1 MSPQTDENKP
11 AVTEKPLLQ
20 RLSKTYP
27 KLIWAAISRNL
38 QWKLLALLL
47 AVLLWVGL
55 ILQDPSLTRERVF
68 TDVPLTITG
77 SDTLRRN
84 GFIVT
89 QGLEEEAAVV
99 RLKVDVPQ
107 QEYNDV
113 VYSNY
118 NPRVDL
124 SRITEA
130 GEQTVKV
137 STTSTTLYGS
147 VTDVSPGEIPIVV
160 DNYITNYRIP
170 VQVSVIG
177 EYPDG
182 FYGTV
187 PTTDVSIVT
196 VSGPESVVSKIA
208 KIVLEYD
215 VSALAAHAA
224 ALQTALTL
232 RYMDIDNNELDDS
245 LLEPTSGGVLLRSI
259 VLEQKLYPIKTLS
272 LNQTALT
279 TGTPKTGYEV
289 KSVTLSPGVVVAA
302 GDETA
307 LSVLDTLF
315 LEEAV
320 DVSGRDAPFTA
331 EIRILQ
337 PDNIVYLNTKT
348 VTLIVDIGAV
358 QKTQTFENI
367 PISVTG
373 IPDGMIAAAQTPKVS
388 VTLTGPMLS
397 LDTMASSKIKATVS
411 AEGLSAGT
419 FDLPVEITLSHSDA
433 DLFTCSVSPQ
443 TVSVAVAGK

>member
-1 MSPQTDENKP
+1 
-11 AVTEKPLLQ
+11 
-20 RLSKTYP
+20 
-27 KLIWAAISRNL
+27 
-38 QWKLLALLL
+38 
-47 AVLLWVGL
+47 
-55 ILQDPSLTRERVF
+55 
-68 TDVPLTITG
+68 
-77 SDTLRRN
+77 
-84 GFIVT
+84 
-89 QGLEEEAAVV
+89 
-99 RLKVDVPQ
+99 VDVPQ

-137 STTSTTLYGS
+137 STTSTTLYGT
-147 VTDVSPGEIPIVV
+147 VTDVSPEEIPIVI

-182 FYGTV
+182 FFGTT
-187 PTTDVSIVT
+187 PTTDVSTVT
-196 VSGPESVVSKIA
+196 VSGPESIVSTIA

-215 VSALAAHAA
+215 VSGLAARAA
-224 ALQTALTL
+224 TLQTALTL
-232 RYMDIDNNELDDS
+232 HYMDIDNNELDDT

-259 VLEQKLYPIKTLS
+259 VLEQKLYPIKTFS

-279 TGTPKTGYEV
+279 TGAPKTGYEV
-289 KSVTLSPGVVVAA
+289 KSVTLSPSVIVAA

-307 LSVLDTLF
+307 LSTLDTLF

-320 DVSGRDAPFTA
+320 DVTGRDAPFSA
-331 EIRILQ
+331 DIRVAQ
-337 PDNIVYLNTKT
+337 PDNIVYMSTKT
-348 VTLIVDIGAV
+348 VSLAVDIGSI

-373 IPDGMIAAAQTPKVS
+373 IPDGMIAAAQTTKVS

-397 LDTMASSKIKATVS
+397 LETMEAAKIKASVS

-419 FDLPVEITLSHSDA
+419 FDLPVEITVNHSDA
-433 DLFTCSVSPQ
+433 DLFTYDVLPQ